1 MAKLGRTNNML
12 MCLPGVKHVLGT
24 KWVTDSGEAGRWLSK
39 EGHILDDPEVER
51 NYNFILAKTLARS
64 NRDQLFMGKVF
75 YITPTVQP
83 SMQVLTNIITYSGGR
98 VENRRKK
105 STDQMMKIYS

>member
-1 MAKLGRTNNML
+1 M
-12 MCLPGVKHVLGT
+12 
-24 KWVTDSGEAGRWLSK
+24 DFS
-39 EGHILDDPEVER
+39 
-51 NYNFILAKTLARS
+51 LAKTLARS
-64 NRDQLFMGKVF
+64 KLFMGKVF
-75 YITPTVQP
+75 YITRSVQP